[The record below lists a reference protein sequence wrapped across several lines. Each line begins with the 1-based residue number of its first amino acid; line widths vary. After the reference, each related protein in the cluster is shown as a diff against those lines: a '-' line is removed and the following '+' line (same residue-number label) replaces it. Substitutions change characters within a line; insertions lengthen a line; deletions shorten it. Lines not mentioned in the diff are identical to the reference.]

1 MDNFTQFEKVN
12 KLKRLETEIT
22 VRSIVLS
29 MVLDISNA
37 FLTAYGSTHEQLN
50 IIQAAFEKENNTIKE
65 LGALLKQN
73 LAAENFEN

>member
-1 MDNFTQFEKVN
+1 MDNFAQFEKLN

-22 VRSIVLS
+22 IRSIVLS

-37 FLTAYGSTHEQLN
+37 FLAAYDSTPEQLN

-65 LGALLKQN
+65 LGVLLNQN